1 MNKKESLLWKDFVS
15 GDEAAFSQLYKLCY
29 PNLYAYGLAMGGDSD
44 VVKDGIQEV
53 FLTLYTR
60 KSVLRNV
67 DSLRAFLFRSLK
79 NYLINHLMKEG
90 RKQELDAETVNFS
103 ISYTI
108 EESFIEDEE
117 RKILYSK
124 IRKLMDSLSPRQA
137 ECVYLRFVHE
147 MSFIEMS
154 EILGIGISAA
164 RNLLFRALKKMRDSY
179 SNMYLLVGS
188 YLLFF
193 FMCADSL

>member
-15 GDEAAFSQLYKLCY
+15 GDETAFSQLYKLCY
-29 PNLYAYGLAMGGDSD
+29 SNLYAYGLAMGGDQD

-53 FLTLYTR
+53 FLTLYTQ
-60 KSVLRNV
+60 KNMLRNV

-79 NYLINHLMKEG
+79 NYLINNLIKEG
-90 RKQELDAETVNFS
+90 RKQELDVEEINFS

-117 RKILYSK
+117 RKILYSR
-124 IRKLMDSLSPRQA
+124 IRKLMGSLSPRQT
-137 ECVYLRFVHE
+137 ECIYLRFVHE
-147 MSFIEMS
+147 MSFTEMS
-154 EILGIGISAA
+154 EILGIGVSAT

-188 YLLFF
+188 YLLFL
-193 FMCADSL
+193 FMCANSL